1 MSQLIPIAS
10 PHSQRSLP
18 LPGLTVAKVTGAD
31 RDGNRLSGR
40 VTRQW
45 SKVCG
50 MGHFGLRTLTS
61 SKTQDGNRPR
71 ATPRREDN
79 VEKRQ
84 RPGSLLTRRSRKGI
98 RTLGPPLIGTMVF
111 ARTLRPASFPR
122 ETRRPIPLAPP
133 ASSPV
138 NSVAA
143 DEEAGLSPGVCRKG
157 PRGGSPPP

>member
-18 LPGLTVAKVTGAD
+18 LPGLTVAKVAGAD

-84 RPGSLLTRRSRKGI
+84 RPGSLLTHRRREIDSNFRF
-98 RTLGPPLIGTMVF
+98 RARRNLG
-111 ARTLRPASFPR
+111 
-122 ETRRPIPLAPP
+122 IPLEL
-133 ASSPV
+133 
-138 NSVAA
+138 N
-143 DEEAGLSPGVCRKG
+143 
-157 PRGGSPPP
+157 